1 MGQKRHTAEQIISKF
16 RQVEVAQAQGAT
28 IAQAVKQIG
37 VTEQSFYRWRK
48 EYGGMRLD
56 QAKRLKELE
65 KESLL
70 SEDVARSY
78 SDKVQ
83 KLTDDTVA
91 EIDRML
97 AAKEQEIMQV

>member
-1 MGQKRHTAEQIISKF
+1 LDDVKGGKMGQKRHTAEQIISKF

-65 KESLL
+65 KENLRLKRLVADLSLDNQIL
-70 SEDVARSY
+70 
-78 SDKVQ
+78 
-83 KLTDDTVA
+83 
-91 EIDRML
+91 
-97 AAKEQEIMQV
+97 KEASQGNF